1 MITLIFTILL
11 FVIFGKLLIFGLK
24 MAWGLS
30 KLLIT
35 IVFLPFTLIAMVI
48 SGLISLAL
56 PILIVIGIYV
66 FITSISAS

>member
-11 FVIFGKLLIFGLK
+11 FVIFGKLLMFGLK